1 MKKTRYWALLA
12 ALAVT
17 SAGNLDAAEPAL
29 ASPGAVAAPVV
40 ADSAAAAVK
49 DPAAM
54 AALVQMGA
62 YLRAIKAFQVSSEA
76 VKEDVL
82 DDGQKVS
89 SSSRVEMLVARPN
102 RARIQVSSDDQQRLY
117 LYDGKTA
124 TVWAGLQGFYATVPA
139 PGTLLELVNMF
150 NNKYDIEVPLQ
161 DLFFWGTDKSDP
173 GAITSA
179 IDMGSATMGGVTCE
193 HYVFRQ
199 PGLDWQ
205 LWVQLGDHPLPR
217 KLVITTTDNDAR
229 PQFSSVITWNL
240 APSYNEEAFKF
251 EPPAD
256 AKKIALAEALP
267 NSPEK

>member
-12 ALAVT
+12 ELAGT
-17 SAGNLDAAEPAL
+17 SAGNLEAAEPAL
-29 ASPGAVAAPVV
+29 ASPNAVAAPVV
-40 ADSAAAAVK
+40 ANSAAVAVK

-62 YLRAIKAFQVSSEA
+62 YLRALKAFQVSSEA

-102 RARIQVSSDDQQRLY
+102 RARIQVSSDEQQRLY

-150 NNKYDIEVPLQ
+150 NNKYNIEVPLQ
-161 DLFFWGTDKSDP
+161 DLFFWGTDKTNP
-173 GAITSA
+173 VAITSA
-179 IDMGSATMGGVTCE
+179 LDMGSAAMGGATCE

-205 LWVQLGDHPLPR
+205 IWIQLGDHPLPR

-256 AKKIALAEALP
+256 AKKIAIAEALP
-267 NSPEK
+267 NSPAK

>member
-17 SAGNLDAAEPAL
+17 SAGNLEAAEPAL

-40 ADSAAAAVK
+40 ANSAAVAVK

-62 YLRAIKAFQVSSEA
+62 YLRALKAFQVSSEA

-102 RARIQVSSDDQQRLY
+102 RARIQVSSDEQQRLY

-139 PGTLLELVNMF
+139 PGTLLE
-150 NNKYDIEVPLQ
+150 Y
-161 DLFFWGTDKSDP
+161 
-173 GAITSA
+173 
-179 IDMGSATMGGVTCE
+179 
-193 HYVFRQ
+193 
-199 PGLDWQ
+199 
-205 LWVQLGDHPLPR
+205 
-217 KLVITTTDNDAR
+217 
-229 PQFSSVITWNL
+229 
-240 APSYNEEAFKF
+240 
-251 EPPAD
+251 
-256 AKKIALAEALP
+256 
-267 NSPEK
+267 

>member
-1 MKKTRYWALLA
+1 MKKTPYLALGA
-12 ALAVT
+12 ALAF
-17 SAGNLDAAEPAL
+17 AGHLGAAEPGA
-29 ASPGAVAAPVV
+29 ASPAAPVAPVPAAEAPAEV
-40 ADSAAAAVK
+40 AAK
-49 DPAAM
+49 DPTAM
-54 AALVQMGA
+54 TALAQMGS
-62 YLRAIKAFQVSSEA
+62 YLRALKAFQVSSEI

-89 SSSRVEMLVARPN
+89 MGSRVEMLVARPN
-102 RARIQVSSDDQQRLY
+102 RARIQVSSDEQQRLY

-124 TVWAGLQGFYATVPA
+124 TVWAGLLGFYASVAA
-139 PGTLLELVNMF
+139 PPTLPELVHVL
-150 NNKYDIEVPLQ
+150 NNKYDIELPLQ
-161 DLFFWGTDKSDP
+161 DLFLWGTEKADP

-179 IDMGSATMGGVTCE
+179 LDLGFATMGGATCE

-205 LWVQLGDHPLPR
+205 IWIQLGDHPLPR
-217 KLVITTTDNDAR
+217 KLVITTTSDEAR
-229 PQFSSVITWNL
+229 PQSSSVITWNL

-256 AKKIALAEALP
+256 AKRIALAEALP